1 MLFFGGGFK
10 QGFVYGKTSPEHPM
24 VAIEHPAPL
33 IDVHATIY
41 KALGIPADTS
51 YVTEGRPFYV
61 TNNGKGQPID
71 AMLA

>member
-1 MLFFGGGFK
+1 VF
-10 QGFVYGKTSPEHPM
+10 
-24 VAIEHPAPL
+24 
-33 IDVHATIY
+33 

-61 TNNGKGQPID
+61 TKDGKGVAID